1 LIETRRER
9 PEDDMSD
16 GPIEEGATEATR
28 EQKIRG
34 ILAQVQEDLKQGH
47 ADDRGQLLRQRLDEA
62 GIEVTESE
70 LRQFTD

>member
-1 LIETRRER
+1 
-9 PEDDMSD
+9 MSD

>member
-1 LIETRRER
+1 
-9 PEDDMSD
+9 MSD
-16 GPIEEGATEATR
+16 GPMQEGATEATR
-28 EQKIRG
+28 EEKIRG
-34 ILAQVQEDLKQGH
+34 ILAQVQEDLKHGH